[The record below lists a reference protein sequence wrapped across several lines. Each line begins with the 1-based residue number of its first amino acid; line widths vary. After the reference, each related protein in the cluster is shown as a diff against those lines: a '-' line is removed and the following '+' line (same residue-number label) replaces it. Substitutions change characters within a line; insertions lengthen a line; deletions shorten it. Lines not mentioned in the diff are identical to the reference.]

1 MKYYRLRYITT
12 SGISMLFRK
21 LYNEHDKAEMEFTD
35 LFKRNNGVLRFEF
48 EIETTYDIPTDTWN
62 TIFKETK

>member
-1 MKYYRLRYITT
+1 
-12 SGISMLFRK
+12 MLFRK